1 MKALIGIGF
10 SSLEL
15 KERNI
20 NTNTYDVTFL
30 YTKKINDIYSVEAG
44 LGWMSNQG
52 GDLTMQTISVPIILK
67 TFFLG
72 KENAIYNGFI
82 IKPVYNYNLR
92 VEENVDH
99 LLTVSKGGNL
109 LIGAKIGTD
118 ININADFAFTIE
130 LNILGD
136 VGQFGYK
143 EEKALKFDNLAF
155 LSLGLRF

>member
-82 IKPVYNYNLR
+82 RSEERR
-92 VEENVDH
+92 V
-99 LLTVSKGGNL
+99 G
-109 LIGAKIGTD
+109 
-118 ININADFAFTIE
+118 
-130 LNILGD
+130 
-136 VGQFGYK
+136 K
-143 EEKALKFDNLAF
+143 EC
-155 LSLGLRF
+155 RYRWWRYH